1 MSALPMPTLCDLYA
15 LQPHLPLHVFLL
27 TCRECSL
34 SDLFVCARMYAGWL
48 TAVAFARARGCLGLV
63 VLFFMLSFHESRKN
77 SNKRE

>member
-1 MSALPMPTLCDLYA
+1 MSALPIPTLCDLYA

-48 TAVAFARARGCLGLV
+48 TAVAFCSCTRLFRSSSSLLYV
-63 VLFFMLSFHESRKN
+63 VFSRES
-77 SNKRE
+77 EE